1 MDRIKNTSLVC
12 LDRPLWGLVNCQ
24 VPMREFRLSKYNPES
39 RNEHGEYLANE
50 WTEYSDVGQL
60 VSIEDYVTT

>member
-1 MDRIKNTSLVC
+1 
-12 LDRPLWGLVNCQ
+12 
-24 VPMREFRLSKYNPES
+24 MREFRLSKYNPES